1 MENIFILVVW
11 FLMGAA
17 TGMVAEKK
25 NRDTTLWF
33 VLGILGGFIALF
45 VVLVLPP
52 V

>member
-1 MENIFILVVW
+1 MESIFVFIVW

-25 NRDTTLWF
+25 NRDSTLWF
-33 VLGILGGFIALF
+33 ILGILGGFISLF
-45 VVLVLPP
+45 IILVLPP